1 MEVKS
6 INQEKIIAR
15 LRLYNYDFEQNGDVM
30 KIYLPM
36 FCFLKLRFENE
47 KVKLTSHIRFG
58 FHFLTLEWN
67 FIIYG
72 LILYL
77 LTWFQW
83 PELNKGIF
91 MLFGIFLLIFMICI
105 IKIESMKIIVHSWIE
120 KDSFI

>member
-1 MEVKS
+1 MS
-6 INQEKIIAR
+6 ITPINLEKIIKR
-15 LRLYNYDFEQNGDVM
+15 LQFYSFNFEQNENSL

-36 FCFLKLRFENE
+36 LCFLKLSFENE

-67 FIIYG
+67 FLIYG

-91 MLFGIFLLIFMICI
+91 ILFGIFLLIFVICI
-105 IKIESMKIIVHSWIE
+105 IKIEAMKITLYKWME
-120 KDSFI
+120 KDLFI